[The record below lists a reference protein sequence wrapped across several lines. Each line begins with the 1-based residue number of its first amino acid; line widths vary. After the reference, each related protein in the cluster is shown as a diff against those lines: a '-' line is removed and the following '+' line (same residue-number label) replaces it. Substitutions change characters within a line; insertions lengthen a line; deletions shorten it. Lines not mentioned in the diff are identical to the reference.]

1 MPKSASDK
9 RHFIIAGALV
19 AIATVLMDI
28 LLKAALPLPV
38 QASIE
43 SLTIDALIGWHLTLI
58 AFLFS
63 LIVVF
68 MLYSLVVF
76 RQRSGEDSEGEH
88 FEGNTILE
96 IVWTVVPLIFVVV
109 FSFYGI
115 NALATVTRSE
125 PNELEVTA
133 VGFQWSWRFE
143 YPNGIISPE
152 LVLPVNQRVNVNLHA
167 EDVLHSFWIPEMR
180 VKQDLVPGNPT
191 HIRFTPILTGDFKV
205 RCAELCG
212 RSHWSMESPVRIV
225 EQAEYDQW
233 VADQLAA
240 QNPAIVQVDDA
251 QTSK

>member
-9 RHFIIAGALV
+9 RHFIVAGVLV
-19 AIATVLMDI
+19 AISTVLMDI
-28 LLKAALPLPV
+28 LLKAAMPLPL

-68 MLYSLVVF
+68 MLYSIVIF
-76 RQRSGEDSEGEH
+76 RKREDDDSEGEH
-88 FEGNTILE
+88 FEGNSTLE
-96 IVWTVVPLIFVVV
+96 IVWTVIPLIFVVA
-109 FSFYGI
+109 FSFYGV
-115 NALATVTRSE
+115 NALAQVIRSE

-143 YPNGIISPE
+143 YPNGIISQE
-152 LVLPVNQRVNVNLHA
+152 LVLPINQRALVTLHS
-167 EDVLHSFWIPEMR
+167 EDVLHSFWVPEMR
-180 VKQDLVPGNPT
+180 VKQDLVPGYDT
-191 HIRFTPILTGDFKV
+191 HIRFTPILLGDFKV

-233 VADQLAA
+233 VTEQLAA
-240 QNPAIVQVDDA
+240 QNPAVVQADSS
-251 QTSK
+251 QQ

>member
-9 RHFIIAGALV
+9 RHFIVAGVLV
-19 AIATVLMDI
+19 AISTILMDI
-28 LLKAALPLPV
+28 LLKAAMPLPL

-68 MLYSLVVF
+68 MLYCIVVF
-76 RQRSGEDSEGEH
+76 RKRDGDESEGEH
-88 FEGNTILE
+88 FEGNTYLE
-96 IVWTVVPLIFVVV
+96 IIWTVVPLIFVVA

-115 NALATVTRSE
+115 NALAEVTRSE
-125 PNELEVTA
+125 SNELEVTA
-133 VGFQWSWRFE
+133 VGLQWSWRFE
-143 YPNGIISPE
+143 YPNGIVSPE
-152 LVLPVNQRVNVNLHA
+152 LVLPVNQRALVTLQSM
-167 EDVLHSFWIPEMR
+167 DVLHSFWVPEMR
-180 VKQDLVPGNPT
+180 VKQDAVPGIDT
-191 HIRFTPILTGDFKV
+191 HIRFTPILTGEFKV

-233 VADQLAA
+233 VTEQLAA
-240 QNPAIVQVDDA
+240 QNPAVVQADGSQA
-251 QTSK
+251 SK

>member
-9 RHFIIAGALV
+9 RHFIVAAVLV
-19 AIATVLMDI
+19 AISTILMDT
-28 LLKAALPLPV
+28 LLKAAMPLPV

-68 MLYSLVVF
+68 MLYSIVVF
-76 RQRSGEDSEGEH
+76 RKRDGDDSEGEH
-88 FEGNTILE
+88 FEGNTTLE
-96 IVWTVVPLIFVVV
+96 IVWTVVPLIFVVA

-115 NALATVTRSE
+115 NALAQVTRSE
-125 PNELEVTA
+125 PNEVEVTA

-143 YPNGIISPE
+143 YPNGIISQE
-152 LVLPVNQRVNVNLHA
+152 LVLPVNQRANVTLQST
-167 EDVLHSFWIPEMR
+167 DVLHSFWIPEMR
-180 VKQDLVPGNPT
+180 VKQDLVPGYDT
-191 HIRFTPILTGDFKV
+191 HIRFTPIIAGEYKL

-212 RSHWSMESPVRIV
+212 RSHWSMLAPVRIV

-233 VADQLAA
+233 VSDQLAA
-240 QNPAIVQVDDA
+240 QNPAIAEADNA
-251 QTSK
+251 QATE